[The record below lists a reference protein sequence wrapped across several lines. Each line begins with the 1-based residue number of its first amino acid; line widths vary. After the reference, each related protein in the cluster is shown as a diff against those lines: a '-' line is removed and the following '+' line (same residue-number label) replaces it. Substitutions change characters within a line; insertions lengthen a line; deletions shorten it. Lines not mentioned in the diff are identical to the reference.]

1 MELVGLVVLVLVA
14 EVVAATEVDEAELD
28 VVVARRTEEEFGC
41 GMLVSE
47 LAVLV
52 VLVDGGHVVVVEVVV
67 VVAVLVEEEVEEEV
81 SLPPAAEVSTITFSS
96 PLLKSRARCTTLK
109 VPSPM

>member
-1 MELVGLVVLVLVA
+1 MGLVVVVRKA
-14 EVVAATEVDEAELD
+14 EVAVATEVDEAELLD

-47 LAVLV
+47 LAALV
-52 VLVDGGHVVVVEVVV
+52 VLVGGGHEVVVEEVV
-67 VVAVLVEEEVEEEV
+67 VVAVLEEEEV

>member
-1 MELVGLVVLVLVA
+1 M
-14 EVVAATEVDEAELD
+14 AELD

-67 VVAVLVEEEVEEEV
+67 VVAVLVEEEVVEEEV